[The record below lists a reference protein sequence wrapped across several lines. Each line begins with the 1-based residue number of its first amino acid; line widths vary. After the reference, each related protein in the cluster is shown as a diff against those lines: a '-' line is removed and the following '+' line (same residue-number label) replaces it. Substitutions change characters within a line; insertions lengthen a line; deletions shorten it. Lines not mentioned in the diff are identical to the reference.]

1 MIIISLQNGSQNLIH
16 EIKPKQMTMKL
27 LYKILGVVI
36 LLHLALTESLYAQF
50 TYPFTKSE
58 LFDTT
63 FYNQKLIDNY
73 AWLSRPEREKEKL
86 LWAKTQGDFTNN
98 LLDSITGNEKIE
110 SLFDKLYAPNPDE
123 IIVKGV
129 QMNDVYFY
137 KTMPDG
143 KRWLIRKSNITKE
156 EEKITPLPFTFYG
169 KKFTAQKLVFAHQKK
184 LVALMMVESG
194 ESNPHIRF
202 FDLDAK
208 TFLKDSIGPVM
219 FNDASG
225 VSMAWL
231 PDDSGLIYT
240 QAPLSNSEAEKYYRG
255 QLKLHSIGNEQGKDA
270 PIFGYNVNKE
280 MDIKEYA
287 TPYIY
292 SFPHS
297 PYIIARIRAGKG
309 ENYAFAIHHSKLKGA
324 LTKWI
329 KLKDYKCNHG
339 TFTAN
344 GNLLYAIDD
353 AVPNMQLIS
362 VNLSTGN
369 PPTIVLKQSEK
380 ILAMSTGDPSIA
392 GGKNALYI
400 KYTSPGKQGI
410 LKMEYSDTQPADLP
424 MPFEGSIG
432 EFNLLGNDDLLFVT
446 TNWIRDFEYFVVN
459 HNTNKVSAFSTS
471 KSFSA
476 NTSNYISEIIYVPS
490 RDGLSIPVSLIYDK
504 NTPIKEKP
512 RPLLIDSYG
521 CFGSSMDPYF
531 NPENFIWL
539 EMGGIY
545 AAAHIRGGSE
555 LGAQWHAG
563 GSYPNKMNS
572 INDIVDIAEY
582 FVKNNYTTGKQQV
595 LTGSSCGSLNVGLAT
610 LQRPNLFTAGVYIAG
625 IPDLVTNSGTAFA
638 RGQNDFGPLDT
649 KDGFLSRL
657 SISAYYKIVQD
668 KSAPA
673 MLVINGA
680 NDYIVPLDNAAR
692 YVAKLQ
698 NIQQSDR
705 PSLFMVDW
713 KNGHATAGNEIED
726 IIRRWKFL
734 LWQIGHED
742 FQLK

>member
-1 MIIISLQNGSQNLIH
+1 
-16 EIKPKQMTMKL
+16 MTIKL
-27 LYKILGVVI
+27 LRQI
-36 LLHLALTESLYAQF
+36 LLTVVLLHVTCAKSLFAQF
-50 TYPFTKSE
+50 AYPIVKSE
-58 LFDTT
+58 PFDTII
-63 FYNQKLIDNY
+63 YNQKLTDNY
-73 AWLSRPEREKEKL
+73 AWLSRPEHDAEKL
-86 LWAKTQGDFTNN
+86 LWAQAQGEFTNK
-98 LLDSITGNEKIE
+98 LLDRISGTEKLE
-110 SLFDKLYAPNPDE
+110 NLFDKLYTPNPDE

-129 QMNDVYFY
+129 QKNDVYFY
-137 KTMPDG
+137 KSMPDG
-143 KRWLIRKSNITKE
+143 IRWLIRRSNIAKE

-169 KKFTAQKLVFAHQKK
+169 KKFTAKKIVFAHQKR
-184 LVALMMVESG
+184 LLALMMVESG

-208 TFLKDSIGPVM
+208 NFLKDSIGPVM

-231 PDDSGLIYT
+231 PNDSGLIYT
-240 QAPLSNSEAEKYYRG
+240 QAPIGNNESEKYYRG
-255 QLKLHSIGNEQGKDA
+255 QLKLHFIGSEQNKNES
-270 PIFGYNVNKE
+270 IFGYKVNNE
-280 MDIKEYA
+280 MDIKEYE
-287 TPYIY
+287 TPYVY
-292 SFPHS
+292 TFPHS

-309 ENYAFAIHHSKLKGA
+309 ENYAFAIHHAKLEGG
-324 LTKWI
+324 LTEWI
-329 KLKDYKCNHG
+329 KLKDYRCNHG

-344 GNLLYAIDD
+344 RNMLYAIDD
-353 AVPNMQLIS
+353 AVPNMQVIS
-362 VNLSTGN
+362 INLSTGN
-369 PPTIVLKQSEK
+369 PPTIVLKESEK

-410 LKMEYSDTQPADLP
+410 LKTEYSDIQPFDLP
-424 MPFEGSIG
+424 MPFDGSVG
-432 EFNLLGNDDLLFVT
+432 EFNLLGDDDLLFVT
-446 TNWIRDFEYFVVN
+446 TNWIKDFTYFTVS
-459 HNTNKVSAFSTS
+459 HKTNEVSAFLNSENL
-471 KSFSA
+471 SA
-476 NTSNYISEIIYVPS
+476 NTSNYVSEIIYVPS
-490 RDGLSIPVSLIYDK
+490 RDGVDIPVSLIYDK
-504 NTPIKEKP
+504 NIAIKDKP

-572 INDIVDIAEY
+572 INDIVDIADY
-582 FVKNNYTTGKQQV
+582 FVKNNYTTGNQQAI
-595 LTGSSCGSLNVGLAT
+595 TGSSCGSLNVGLAT
-610 LQRPNLFTAGVYIAG
+610 LQRPDLFSAGLYIVG
-625 IPDLVTNSGTAFA
+625 IPDLVTNAGTAFA

-649 KDGFLSRL
+649 KDGFLSRF
-657 SISAYYKIVQD
+657 SISAYYKIVPD

-680 NDYIVPLDNAAR
+680 NDYIVSLDNAAR

-698 NIQQSDR
+698 NIQQSAR

-713 KNGHATAGNEIED
+713 KNGHDGAGTEYED
-726 IIRRWKFL
+726 ILRTWKFL
-734 LWQIGHED
+734 LWQTGHED